1 MTKAGRND
9 PCPCGS
15 GKKFKKCC
23 DMPKQRKITN
33 ASVISSGNSSGKLSS
48 LFQSNVQKDNGEKKE
63 APFVAGKIS
72 IPNPKT
78 GN

>member
-23 DMPKQRKITN
+23 DMPKQRKITS
-33 ASVISSGNSSGKLSS
+33 ASVISSGNTLGKLSS
-48 LFQSNVQKDNGEKKE
+48 LFQSNVQKDTGEKRE
-63 APFVAGKIS
+63 TSSVVGKIS
-72 IPNPKT
+72 IPSPLMK
-78 GN
+78 